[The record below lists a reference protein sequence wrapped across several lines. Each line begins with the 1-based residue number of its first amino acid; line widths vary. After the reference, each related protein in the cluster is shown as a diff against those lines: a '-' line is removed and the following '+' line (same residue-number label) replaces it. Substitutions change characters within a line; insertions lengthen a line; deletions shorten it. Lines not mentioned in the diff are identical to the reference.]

1 MIKVKVHVDPF
12 GGYRSIEISGHAGYD
27 EYGKD
32 IVCAAISALAQTMAL
47 GLEKVVGIKVKIK
60 KKDGYFLLKVPK
72 GLSAEKADKT
82 NIIMETF
89 ILGIED
95 ISESYPSNIQ
105 VDVIEEV

>member
-1 MIKVKVHVDPF
+1 MINVKVHVDPF
-12 GGYRSIEISGHAGYD
+12 GGYRLIEISGHAGYD

-32 IVCAAISALAQTMAL
+32 IVCAAVSALAQTMAL
-47 GLEKVVGIKVKIK
+47 GLEKVVGIKAKIK
-60 KKDGYFLLKVPK
+60 KKDGYFLLKIPK
-72 GLSAEKADKT
+72 DLSAEKADKV

-95 ISESYPSNIQ
+95 ISKSYPSNIQ

>member
-1 MIKVKVHVDPF
+1 MHVDPF
-12 GGYRSIEISGHAGYD
+12 GGYSSIEISGHAGYD

-72 GLSAEKADKT
+72 GLSAEKADKA
-82 NIIMETF
+82 NIVIETF

>member
-1 MIKVKVHVDPF
+1 MIKVKVYVDPF
-12 GGYRSIEISGHAGYD
+12 DGYRSIEISGHAGYD

-32 IVCAAISALAQTMAL
+32 IVCAAVSALAQTIAL
-47 GLEKVVGIKVKIK
+47 GLEKVAGIKAKIK
-60 KKDGYFLLKVPK
+60 KKDGYFLLNMPK
-72 GLSAEKADKT
+72 SLPDEKADKA
-82 NIIMETF
+82 NVIIETF